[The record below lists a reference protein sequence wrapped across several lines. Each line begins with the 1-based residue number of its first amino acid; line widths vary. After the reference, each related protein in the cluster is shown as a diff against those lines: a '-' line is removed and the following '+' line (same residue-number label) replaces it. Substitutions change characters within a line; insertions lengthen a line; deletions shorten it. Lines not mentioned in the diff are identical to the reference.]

1 LTTQTAPR
9 WASGTADLDPVRDE
23 LRRAL
28 RGVLAGCAP
37 QTIEGLV
44 GSASV
49 RSFAPDEA
57 IYAQGDN
64 VPLTFI
70 LRGYGI
76 ARRTTADG
84 HQLFSGVASAGN
96 LFGYSGIAGA
106 QSSIEMVAISNCEV
120 ARWPGGEVRA
130 IAAEDPAF
138 ALVAIDSMASSLHVL
153 MGQIEGF
160 LHQNARRRVLRIL
173 ARYRALFFEDPVV
186 LNRTHLP
193 GLVGTTREMTGRVL
207 RQLEREG
214 LLRREGRAGLRLL
227 QPDRLD
233 TGTA

>member
-1 LTTQTAPR
+1 MAPR
-9 WASGTADLDPVRDE
+9 WTSGTSDPDTMRDQ
-23 LRRAL
+23 L
-28 RGVLAGCAP
+28 RGATRAVLDGCAP
-37 QTIEGLV
+37 QTIEALM
-44 GSASV
+44 GSA
-49 RSFAPDEA
+49 RLRTFAPEEA
-57 IYAQGDN
+57 IYQQGEP

-84 HQLFSGVASAGN
+84 QHLFSGVASAGN

-106 QSSIEMVAISNCEV
+106 QSSIEMIAISECDV
-120 ARWPGGEVRA
+120 AQWPGREVRA
-130 IAAEDPAF
+130 IAADDPAF
-138 ALVAIDSMASSLHVL
+138 SLIAIDSMANSLHAL

-173 ARYRALFFEDPVV
+173 GRHRSLFFDEPPV

-214 LLRREGRAGLRLL
+214 LVRREGRVGLRLL
-227 QPDRLD
+227 RPDRLD
-233 TGTA
+233 TEAA